1 MVGKS
6 LIKQRYLQKKNFY
19 SDLIVEDITGADY
32 MHAKRVCKDF
42 EIKSLGKYYNFHLKS
57 DTLLLAG
64 IFKNFGKTLESLSFR
79 SCKTS
84 FSSRWA
90 WQSALKKTGVK
101 LESLI
106 DVDILLMDKKGCKYW
121 DILGCK

>member
-42 EIKSLGKYYNFHLKS
+42 EIKILGKYYNFYLKS

-64 IFKNFGKTLESLSFR
+64 IFKNFGKTLEN
-79 SCKTS
+79 
-84 FSSRWA
+84 
-90 WQSALKKTGVK
+90 
-101 LESLI
+101 SLI
-106 DVDILLMDKKGCKYW
+106 DVDILLMVKKGCKYW
-121 DILGCK
+121 YILECK

>member
-42 EIKSLGKYYNFHLKS
+42 EIKILGKYYNFYLKS

-64 IFKNFGKTLESLSFR
+64 IFKNFGKTLEN
-79 SCKTS
+79 
-84 FSSRWA
+84 
-90 WQSALKKTGVK
+90 
-101 LESLI
+101 SLI
-106 DVDILLMDKKGCKYW
+106 DVDILLMVKKGCKYW
-121 DILGCK
+121 YILGCK